1 LYASA
6 PLSLSTSSLVALC
19 AKDLYLEKA
28 IFWTVWERA
37 YSLIIRRER
46 TIAVII
52 VAVVIVAVGV
62 TAYFSSFEPPQIES
76 VKISSVDGIS
86 LSGFNLTFSIEIY
99 NPNIVGMTIKN
110 INCNLML
117 TQTNQLLMN
126 GTHGEINIPAHGST
140 EIFIKSTVYFA
151 PGISLAFMMIFTKSV
166 MMEMNGGGTA
176 PGLFSDQS
184 FSFSRA
190 FDAYPYISNQVGNVV

>member
-1 LYASA
+1 MWGR
-6 PLSLSTSSLVALC
+6 V
-19 AKDLYLEKA
+19 
-28 IFWTVWERA
+28 
-37 YSLIIRRER
+37 YSLIIRRKR

-52 VAVVIVAVGV
+52 VAIVIVAVGV

-76 VKISSVDGIS
+76 VKISSIDGIS
-86 LSGFNLTFSIEIY
+86 LSGFNLTFSIKIY

-110 INCNLML
+110 INYNLTL

-140 EIFIKSTVYFA
+140 EIFIKSTIYFVPA
-151 PGISLAFMMIFTKSV
+151 FSLAFMTIFTKSV
-166 MMEMNGGGTA
+166 VMEINGGGTA

-184 FSFSRA
+184 FSFSRT
-190 FDAYPYISNQVGNVV
+190 FDVYPYISNQVGNVV

>member
-1 LYASA
+1 
-6 PLSLSTSSLVALC
+6 
-19 AKDLYLEKA
+19 
-28 IFWTVWERA
+28 
-37 YSLIIRRER
+37 
-46 TIAVII
+46 
-52 VAVVIVAVGV
+52 
-62 TAYFSSFEPPQIES
+62 
-76 VKISSVDGIS
+76 
-86 LSGFNLTFSIEIY
+86 
-99 NPNIVGMTIKN
+99 
-110 INCNLML
+110 
-117 TQTNQLLMN
+117 MN